1 MVPSHKPSHNISAH
15 ITCTRCEKPGY
26 YTSACPFL
34 LTGRPQ
40 LFQQF
45 FSDQQ
50 SRSNNILQGHLG
62 AIIVD
67 SRSSFNSVRDI
78 ELLQGPSVCSPFESY
93 SNGEGL
99 TYTVLGRMVMFPDLH
114 AYQNDQYM
122 VNIVSLD
129 LL

>member
-1 MVPSHKPSHNISAH
+1 MVPSRKPPHNISAH
-15 ITCTRCEKPGY
+15 VTCTRCEKPGHY
-26 YTSACPFL
+26 ALACPFL

-50 SRSNNILQGHLG
+50 SRINNILQGDPISYPG

-67 SRSSFNSVRDI
+67 SGSSFNSVRDI
-78 ELLQGPSVCSPFESY
+78 ELLQDPSACSPFESY
-93 SNGEGL
+93 SNGRGL

-114 AYQNDQYM
+114 AYQND
-122 VNIVSLD
+122 
-129 LL
+129 